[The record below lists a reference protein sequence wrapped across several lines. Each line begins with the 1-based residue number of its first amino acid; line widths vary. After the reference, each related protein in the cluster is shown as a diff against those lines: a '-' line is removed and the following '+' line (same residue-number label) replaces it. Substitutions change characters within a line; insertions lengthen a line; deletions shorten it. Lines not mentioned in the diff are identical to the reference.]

1 MEVALVGGAMQVVC
15 AIINNVLGKKKE
27 DDHATE
33 TELQQQLLDMKQK
46 VVALE
51 MELAELHHKMV
62 RDEREARQRRLKRT
76 VETLQLQIRKNKLDR
91 RDMSILMSFAIVL
104 HRVNY
109 LWIGGVVCFWSDV
122 IFGFSLKNT
131 HTTKKRTMSL
141 NPSEFTDKTN
151 AYLKESE
158 ALAEEHNQAQVTPW
172 HLTAVLFRDKEGLAR
187 RIAEKAQADSD
198 VIARDALAQV
208 KKMPSQTPAPDNIS
222 IDSAL
227 TKVLKAA
234 VKMRKDS
241 KDTHLAVDHLVL
253 ALFTFSPVATLLAS
267 HRLQEKS
274 VKAINDGIRGG
285 RPVTGQNAE
294 SNYEALKKYGQDLV
308 ELAAAGKID
317 PVIGRD
323 EEIRRT
329 VRILCRRT
337 KNNPVLIG
345 EPGVGKTAIVEGLA
359 HRIVLGDVPE
369 SIAQCHVISLDLGAL
384 IAGAKY
390 RGEFEER
397 LKAVLKE
404 VQDSDGKIIL
414 FIDEMHLILGAG
426 ATSGAMD
433 AANLLKPMLARG
445 ELRCIGATTLEEY
458 RKHVEKDKAF
468 ERRFQQVMVKE
479 PSVEDTVSILRGLK
493 SRYESHHG
501 VAITDGALVA
511 AATLADRYIT
521 ERFMPDKAID
531 CIDEACANVRVQ
543 LDSQPEVIDALE
555 RKQLQLQVEA
565 TALAKEKDSRSK
577 DRLKVVRHELSQ
589 VQDQLTPLVLQH
601 QGEKEKVNELRRLK
615 DKLNALHLK
624 VSQAERKGDLA
635 QVADLKYYAIPDV
648 ERTLKR
654 LETEKAND
662 TQANRLVEEVVRED
676 QIAQVV
682 ARWTG
687 IPVDKL
693 TTNASDRLLHLADR
707 LNQRVVG
714 QASAVEAVCD
724 AVLRS
729 RAGLS
734 RRDQPTGSFLFLG
747 PTGVGKTELAK
758 ALALELF
765 DSEKHMVRIDM
776 SEFMEEHSVSKLLGA
791 PPGYVGYDDQGGQL
805 TEPIRRNPYNVV
817 LLDEIEKAHPKVLN
831 VLLQLL
837 DEGRLTDSHGRS
849 VDFTNVVVVLT
860 SNIGAE
866 FLLPSP
872 ENTSPLSLNGTGLQ
886 SPKKKPRLIDEPSRA
901 QFEVQKQLVL
911 GTLQRT
917 IRPELLNRLDDVV
930 VFEPLGKA
938 QLREIVKL
946 QFRSAE
952 DRLRDSHQVT
962 ISMSTPAL
970 DAILAAAYDPQYGA
984 RPLKRYIEKHVITQL
999 SRLILAGKLTSKAH
1013 VQVVASKTTDG
1024 VDFVVQ
1030 NAVAP

>member
-1 MEVALVGGAMQVVC
+1 M
-15 AIINNVLGKKKE
+15 
-27 DDHATE
+27 
-33 TELQQQLLDMKQK
+33 
-46 VVALE
+46 
-51 MELAELHHKMV
+51 
-62 RDEREARQRRLKRT
+62 
-76 VETLQLQIRKNKLDR
+76 
-91 RDMSILMSFAIVL
+91 
-104 HRVNY
+104 
-109 LWIGGVVCFWSDV
+109 
-122 IFGFSLKNT
+122 
-131 HTTKKRTMSL
+131 
-141 NPSEFTDKTN
+141 NPAEFTDKTN
-151 AYLKESE
+151 AYLKAAES
-158 ALAEEHNQAQVTPW
+158 LAADRGHAQITPW
-172 HLTAVLFRDKEGLAR
+172 HVATVLFRDKEGLAR
-187 RIAEKAQADSD
+187 RLAEKAGADGD
-198 VIARDALAQV
+198 AIARQV
-208 KKMPSQTPAPDNIS
+208 TAHLSLLPSQTPAPDQIS

-234 VKMRKDS
+234 IAMRKAT

-253 ALFTFSPVATLLAS
+253 ALFGCPPVASVLVAHGLT
-267 HRLQEKS
+267 EKAA
-274 VKAINDGIRGG
+274 KAAVDGMRGG
-285 RPVTGQNAE
+285 RPVTTQTAE
-294 SNYEALKKYGQDLV
+294 DNYEALKTYGQDLV

-359 HRIVLGDVPE
+359 HRIVQGDVPE
-369 SIAQCHVISLDLGAL
+369 TLASCHVISLDLGAL

-404 VQDSDGKIIL
+404 VQASEGKVVL
-414 FIDEMHLILGAG
+414 FVDEMHLILGAG

-468 ERRFQQVMVKE
+468 ERRFQQVLVTE
-479 PSVEDTVSILRGLK
+479 PSVADTVSILRGLK
-493 SRYESHHG
+493 PRYESHHG

-521 ERFMPDKAID
+521 GRFMPDKAID
-531 CIDEACANVRVQ
+531 CVDEACANVRVQ
-543 LDSQPEVIDALE
+543 LDSQPEVIDTLE

-565 TALAKEKDSRSK
+565 TALAKEKDSRAK
-577 DRLKVVRHELSQ
+577 DRLRAVQLELTH
-589 VQDQLTPLVLQH
+589 VQDELAPLKLQH
-601 QGEKEKVNELRRLK
+601 QAEKHKVDELRRLK
-615 DKLNALHLK
+615 DKLHALHLK
-624 VSQAERKGDLA
+624 VGQAERAGDLA
-635 QVADLKYYAIPDV
+635 LVADLKYGAIPDV
-648 ERTLKR
+648 ERTLVI
-654 LETEKAND
+654 LETEKANERAS
-662 TQANRLVEEVVRED
+662 TSTRLVEEVVRED
-676 QIAQVV
+676 EIAQVV

-687 IPVDKL
+687 VPVEKL
-693 TTNASDRLLHLADR
+693 TTSASDRLLQLGDR
-707 LNQRVVG
+707 LRARVVG
-714 QASAVEAVCD
+714 QDAAVLAVCD

-734 RRDQPTGSFLFLG
+734 RRDQPTGSLLFLG

-765 DSEKHMVRIDM
+765 DSEKHMVRVDM

-805 TEPIRRNPYNVV
+805 TEPIRRNPYNVL

-837 DEGRLTDSHGRS
+837 DEGRLTDSHGRT
-849 VDFTNVVVVLT
+849 VDFTNVVVILT
-860 SNIGAE
+860 SNVGAE
-866 FLLPSP
+866 YLVPPSD
-872 ENTSPLSLNGTGLQ
+872 NVDGSPT
-886 SPKKKPRLIDEPSRA
+886 KKPRLSAPAASA
-901 QFEVQKQLVL
+901 VATAAFETQKKLVL
-911 GTLQRT
+911 ALLQRT
-917 IRPELLNRLDDVV
+917 LRPELLNRLDDVV
-930 VFEPLGKA
+930 VFEPLGKV

-952 DRLRDSHQVT
+952 DRLRERHQIT
-962 ISMSTPAL
+962 IGLSTAAQ
-970 DAILAAAYDPQYGA
+970 DAILDAAYDPQYGA

-999 SRLILAGKLTSKAH
+999 SRLILAGQLHAKTH
-1013 VQVVASKTTDG
+1013 VQVVPAASGTG
-1024 VDFVVQ
+1024 VDFDLTVE
-1030 NAVAP
+1030 AL

>member
-1 MEVALVGGAMQVVC
+1 
-15 AIINNVLGKKKE
+15 
-27 DDHATE
+27 
-33 TELQQQLLDMKQK
+33 
-46 VVALE
+46 
-51 MELAELHHKMV
+51 
-62 RDEREARQRRLKRT
+62 
-76 VETLQLQIRKNKLDR
+76 
-91 RDMSILMSFAIVL
+91 
-104 HRVNY
+104 
-109 LWIGGVVCFWSDV
+109 
-122 IFGFSLKNT
+122 
-131 HTTKKRTMSL
+131 MSL

-151 AYLKESE
+151 AYLKDAESI
-158 ALAEEHNQAQVTPW
+158 AEDQGHAQVTPW
-172 HLTAVLFRDKEGLAR
+172 HVASALFRDKDGLAR
-187 RIAEKAQADSD
+187 RIADKAQADVSA
-198 VIARDALAQV
+198 INRDLEAQL
-208 KKMPSQTPAPDNIS
+208 KKLPTQTPAPDQIS

-234 VKMRKDS
+234 VKMRKDAQ
-241 KDTHLAVDHLVL
+241 DTHLAVDHLVQ
-253 ALFTFSPVATLLAS
+253 ALFTFSPLASVLSS
-267 HRLQEKS
+267 HRLDEKS
-274 VKAINDGIRGG
+274 VKTINQSIRGG
-285 RPVTGQNAE
+285 RPVTSQTAE
-294 SNYEALKKYGQDLV
+294 SSYEALAKYGQDLV
-308 ELAAAGKID
+308 DLAAAGKID

-359 HRIVLGDVPE
+359 HRIVMGDVPD
-369 SIAQCHVISLDLGAL
+369 SIAQCHVVSLDLGAL

-404 VQDSDGKIIL
+404 VQESDGKIIL

-468 ERRFQQVMVKE
+468 ERRFQQVLVKE
-479 PSVEDTVSILRGLK
+479 PSVADTVSILRGLK
-493 SRYESHHG
+493 PRYESHHG

-543 LDSQPEVIDALE
+543 LDSQPEIIDTLE

-565 TALAKEKDSRSK
+565 TALAKEKDARSK
-577 DRLKVVRHELSQ
+577 DRLKVVQLELSQ
-589 VQDQLTPLVLQH
+589 VQDQLKPLLLQH
-601 QGEKEKVNELRRLK
+601 QAEKQKVDEIRRLK

-624 VSQAERKGDLA
+624 VSQAERQSDLA

-648 ERTLKR
+648 ERTIQR
-654 LETEKAND
+654 LEQEKAND
-662 TQANRLVEEVVRED
+662 QQAKLVEEVVRED
-676 QIAQVV
+676 QIAEVV

-687 IPVDKL
+687 IPVSKL
-693 TTNASDRLLHLADR
+693 TTNASDRLLHLGDR
-707 LNQRVVG
+707 LKQRVVG
-714 QASAVEAVCD
+714 QDSAVDAVCD

-729 RAGLS
+729 RAGLA

-758 ALALELF
+758 ALAFELF

-837 DEGRLTDSHGRS
+837 DEGRLTDSHART
-849 VDFTNVVVVLT
+849 VDFTNVVVILT

-866 FLLPSP
+866 YLLASGH
-872 ENTSPLSLNGTGLQ
+872 TSDDEMMQ
-886 SPKKKPRLIDEPSRA
+886 SPKKKPRLISDPVS
-901 QFEVQKQLVL
+901 FEAQKQLVL
-911 GTLQRT
+911 ATLQRT

-930 VFEPLGKA
+930 VFEPLGKL

-952 DRLRDSHQVT
+952 ERLRESHQIT
-962 ISMSTPAL
+962 IGLTTPAL
-970 DAILAAAYDPQYGA
+970 DAILTAAYDPQYGA

-999 SRLILAGKLTSKAH
+999 SRLILAGKLKAKAH
-1013 VQVVASKTTDG
+1013 VEVVAMADG
-1024 VDFVVQ
+1024 NGVTFDVR
-1030 NAVAP
+1030 NSTAP

>member
-1 MEVALVGGAMQVVC
+1 
-15 AIINNVLGKKKE
+15 
-27 DDHATE
+27 
-33 TELQQQLLDMKQK
+33 
-46 VVALE
+46 
-51 MELAELHHKMV
+51 
-62 RDEREARQRRLKRT
+62 
-76 VETLQLQIRKNKLDR
+76 
-91 RDMSILMSFAIVL
+91 
-104 HRVNY
+104 
-109 LWIGGVVCFWSDV
+109 
-122 IFGFSLKNT
+122 
-131 HTTKKRTMSL
+131 MSL

-294 SNYEALKKYGQDLV
+294 NPPHSAHFVSSY
-308 ELAAAGKID
+308 
-317 PVIGRD
+317 
-323 EEIRRT
+323 
-329 VRILCRRT
+329 

-765 DSEKHMVRIDM
+765 
-776 SEFMEEHSVSKLLGA
+776 
-791 PPGYVGYDDQGGQL
+791 
-805 TEPIRRNPYNVV
+805 
-817 LLDEIEKAHPKVLN
+817 
-831 VLLQLL
+831 
-837 DEGRLTDSHGRS
+837 
-849 VDFTNVVVVLT
+849 
-860 SNIGAE
+860 
-866 FLLPSP
+866 
-872 ENTSPLSLNGTGLQ
+872 
-886 SPKKKPRLIDEPSRA
+886 
-901 QFEVQKQLVL
+901 
-911 GTLQRT
+911 
-917 IRPELLNRLDDVV
+917 
-930 VFEPLGKA
+930 
-938 QLREIVKL
+938 
-946 QFRSAE
+946 
-952 DRLRDSHQVT
+952 
-962 ISMSTPAL
+962 
-970 DAILAAAYDPQYGA
+970 
-984 RPLKRYIEKHVITQL
+984 
-999 SRLILAGKLTSKAH
+999 
-1013 VQVVASKTTDG
+1013 
-1024 VDFVVQ
+1024 
-1030 NAVAP
+1030 